1 MVKIAARGS
10 NVAKDQA
17 QIQEEFFDLV
27 NMTSRQLSEWLE
39 TDEAESVGQ
48 DSGDGESKGH
58 KSGRRILALKEKD
71 GFTDDDF
78 EHMNK
83 VVSYIKRHSAQ
94 RPSGDVKESDWRY
107 SLMNWG
113 HDPCKD
119 DEVNC

>member
-1 MVKIAARGS
+1 M
-10 NVAKDQA
+10 AKDQA

-27 NMTSRQLSEWLE
+27 NMTSRQLGEWLE
-39 TDEAESVGQ
+39 TDAAKSVGQ

-71 GFTDDDF
+71 SFTDDDF

-113 HDPCKD
+113 HDPCND
-119 DEVNC
+119 DEADC

>member
-1 MVKIAARGS
+1 MSGS
-10 NVAKDQA
+10 RQMKPSPSAKTRA
-17 QIQEEFFDLV
+17 TA
-27 NMTSRQLSEWLE
+27 NPKGTSRAGASWSL
-39 TDEAESVGQ
+39 
-48 DSGDGESKGH
+48 K
-58 KSGRRILALKEKD
+58 RRIASA
-71 GFTDDDF
+71 DDDF

-119 DEVNC
+119 GEVDC